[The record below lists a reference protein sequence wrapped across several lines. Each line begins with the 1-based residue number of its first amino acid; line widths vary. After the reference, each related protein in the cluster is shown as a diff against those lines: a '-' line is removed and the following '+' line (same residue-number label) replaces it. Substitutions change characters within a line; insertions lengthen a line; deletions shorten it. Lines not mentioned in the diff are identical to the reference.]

1 MKLENTILIYSMFN
15 NLVISIMKIIGG
27 IILGLSSL
35 LADGLHTFVDFVTD
49 VISMIGIKFSKKKP
63 TKHHPF
69 GYGKIE
75 YLTNLYI
82 GVILL
87 LLGIFIIVHSFTTK
101 TVIPPV
107 NLLGLLLIAL
117 GLKLAAILTMHIV
130 GERIHSQLLITSV
143 EESKTDL
150 YSSVGVFFITIIL
163 QFADKL
169 PILKY
174 VNTIG
179 TILIGL
185 YVVKTA
191 IEIMVHNSM
200 SLIGETTE
208 DEETTNK
215 INKYLKEFKD
225 IEDTKIRLIK
235 YGSYYKL
242 ELGLDVKSNMSL
254 RRITNLEN
262 KVRKGI
268 IRHRTLNVKYVSI
281 YVTNNLEK

>member
-1 MKLENTILIYSMFN
+1 MKLETLILVYSMIN
-15 NLVISIMKIIGG
+15 NFLISVMKIAGG
-27 IILGLSSL
+27 LFLNLSSL
-35 LADGLHTFVDFVTD
+35 MADGLHTFVDFVTD
-49 VISMIGIKFSKKKP
+49 VISMLGIKFSKKKP

-69 GYGKIE
+69 GYGKVE

-82 GVILL
+82 GIILL
-87 LLGIFIIVHSFTTK
+87 LLGVFIVVHSFTSP

-107 NLLGLLLIAL
+107 SLLNLLLIAL
-117 GLKLAAILTMHIV
+117 CLKLAAILTMHIV
-130 GERIHSQLLITSV
+130 GEKIHSQLLITSV

-150 YSSVGVFFITIIL
+150 YSSIGVFLITIIL

-174 VNTIG
+174 VNNIG

-185 YVVKTA
+185 YVIKTA
-191 IEIMVHNSM
+191 VEIMAHNSM
-200 SLIGETTE
+200 SLIGETKE
-208 DEETTNK
+208 DKETIGK
-215 INKYLKEFKD
+215 IEKYLKEFKD
-225 IEDTKIRLIK
+225 IEDTKIRLIM

-242 ELGLDVKSNMSL
+242 ELGLDVNDKMSL

-268 IRHRTLNVKYVSI
+268 IRHRSLNVKYVSI
-281 YVTNNLEK
+281 YVTNKLEK

>member
-1 MKLENTILIYSMFN
+1 MKLETTILIYSMFN
-15 NLVISIMKIIGG
+15 NLIISAMKIVGG
-27 IILGLSSL
+27 IILGLSSV
-35 LADGLHTFVDFVTD
+35 LADGLHTFVDFITD
-49 VISMIGIKFSKKKP
+49 IISMIGIKFSKKKP

-87 LLGIFIIVHSFTTK
+87 LLGIFIIVHGCTTQ
-101 TVIPPV
+101 TVIPPI
-107 NLLGLLLIAL
+107 NLVGLLLIAL

-130 GERIHSQLLITSV
+130 GERIHSQLLITST

-150 YSSVGVFFITIIL
+150 YSSIGVLFITIIL
-163 QFADKL
+163 QFSDKVPL
-169 PILKY
+169 LKY
-174 VNTIG
+174 VNMIG

-185 YVVKTA
+185 YVVKIA
-191 IEIMVHNSM
+191 VEIMAHNSM
-200 SLIGETTE
+200 SLIGETT
-208 DEETTNK
+208 DDKDSVDK
-215 INKYLKEFKD
+215 IKNYLKEYKD

-242 ELGLDVKSNMSL
+242 ELGLDVKDNMTL

-262 KVRKGI
+262 KIRKGI

-281 YVTNNLEK
+281 YVTNKLEK

>member
-15 NLVISIMKIIGG
+15 NLVISTMKIIGG

-35 LADGLHTFVDFVTD
+35 LADGLHAFVDFVTD

-150 YSSVGVFFITIIL
+150 YSSIGVFFITIIL

-191 IEIMVHNSM
+191 IEIMAHNSM

-208 DEETTNK
+208 DEETTSK

-262 KVRKGI
+262 RVRNGI

>member
-1 MKLENTILIYSMFN
+1 MKLETTILIYSMVN

-35 LADGLHTFVDFVTD
+35 LADGLHTFVDFITD
-49 VISMIGIKFSKKKP
+49 IISMIGVKFSKKKP

-69 GYGKIE
+69 GYGKVE

-82 GVILL
+82 GVILF
-87 LLGIFIIVHSFTTK
+87 LLGVFIIVHSFTSH

-107 NLLGLLLIAL
+107 NLLWLLLIAL

-130 GERIHSQLLITSV
+130 GEKIHSQLLITSV

-179 TILIGL
+179 TVIIGL

-191 IEIMVHNSM
+191 IEIMAHNSM
-200 SLIGETTE
+200 SLIGETID
-208 DEETTNK
+208 DEETISK
-215 INKYLKEFKD
+215 IEKYLKEYKD
-225 IEDTKIRLIK
+225 IEDIRIRLIK

-242 ELGLDVKSNMSL
+242 ELGLDVNDKMSL
-254 RRITNLEN
+254 RRIANLEN
-262 KVRKGI
+262 KLRKGI
-268 IRHRTLNVKYVSI
+268 IRHRSLNVKYVSI
-281 YVTNNLEK
+281 YVTNKLEK